1 MKLMVSSLAIL
12 MLFSGTNASAGL
24 ADSYDMA
31 FCGALNF
38 QSSPTYSK
46 QCDNMDSYD
55 SALEEMKARGW
66 DRALRSL
73 WKKAKRQDRKA
84 SLSGD
89 QAQEEKKEHSASKA
103 ALSKFFKESR
113 YGLRASSHRL
123 IMSVK
128 MKF

>member
-1 MKLMVSSLAIL
+1 
-12 MLFSGTNASAGL
+12 
-24 ADSYDMA
+24 MA

-55 SALEEMKARGW
+55 SALDEMKARGW

-89 QAQEEKKEHSASKA
+89 QAQEEKEYSASKT
-103 ALSKFFKESR
+103 ALGKFFKGSR
-113 YGLRASSHRL
+113 YGLRASSHKL

-128 MKF
+128 TKF

>member
-12 MLFSGTNASAGL
+12 MLLSGTNASAGL

-55 SALEEMKARGW
+55 SALDEMKARGW

-84 SLSGD
+84 ALSGD
-89 QAQEEKKEHSASKA
+89 QAQEEKEYSASKT
-103 ALSKFFKESR
+103 ALGKFFKGSR
-113 YGLRASSHRL
+113 YGLRASSHKL

-128 MKF
+128 TKF

>member
-1 MKLMVSSLAIL
+1 MKLMVSGLAIL
-12 MLFSGTNASAGL
+12 MLLSGTNASAGL

-73 WKKAKRQDRKA
+73 WKKAKRQDRRA

-89 QAQEEKKEHSASKA
+89 QEEEEEHSASKA
-103 ALSKFFKESR
+103 ALGKFFKGSR
-113 YGLRASSHRL
+113 YGLRASSHKL

-128 MKF
+128 TKF